1 MKNISIAN
9 IKINN
14 PLISTYIKKI
24 KTWDQEQKFKINN
37 DSFYAIYLDEQ
48 FLGASTMDFDQEAS
62 NVNILLI
69 NGSSQNYEQL
79 QTESTK
85 QLTNIAFQNYGCK
98 TARINE
104 GKKLILSK

>member
-1 MKNISIAN
+1 MKNVSIAS

-14 PLISTYIKKI
+14 PLIATYVKRIKD
-24 KTWDQEQKFKINN
+24 WDGEQKFKIND

-48 FLGASTMDFDQEAS
+48 FLGASTMDFDIESS
-62 NVNILLI
+62 NVDIILI
-69 NGSSQNYEQL
+69 NGSIQNYEQV

-98 TARINE
+98 TARIND
-104 GKKLILSK
+104 GKRLVLSK